1 MLRRRGAL
9 LAWGIALALALGAC
23 HGNGSDGPPVPG
35 GTLRVSVRDLGSLDP
50 ATTTGRGGLLAIA
63 QLFDSLTQIDPRTQN
78 ATPAAAASW
87 QTSPDGLAWTFTLA
101 QQTFHDGTPVTSS
114 DFKAAFDRIARK
126 ATGSDVAFQ
135 LESVRGFQAAKIAGT
150 APGLEGVQ
158 AVNPTTL
165 KFVLERPFA
174 ELPLFLAH
182 PALAPLP
189 KAMIANPA
197 LLQKQPVGNGPFKMA
212 GPRSVNQVV
221 LERFGSHT
229 GGTAYLDRLQIDLVN
244 DPNQAWRDFLGKR
257 SDVAEVPN
265 DALST
270 GAANRGNGGFTP
282 FAAGL
287 YYGPNLRSPKYSKPE
302 VRRAISLAIDRK
314 LIANSIYGGTKE
326 PATGIIPRGVR
337 GYAPASCADCVKDEE
352 RARTLIQA
360 AFGGK
365 PPEMIID
372 HLDASPSTE
381 VATEIAK
388 ELKNVG
394 LNVALRAHNSTDYL
408 KLLEAGQHEIAE
420 LGWLAEVPSPDG
432 FLAQQLRTG
441 SPNNH
446 TGFADRTF
454 DTLIDQARAQRDDA
468 ARLDAYRKA
477 EARAFEVMPL
487 IPIVFFRNHVGV
499 AERVHGLRI
508 DGAGLFDAAHVW
520 VDQK

>member
-23 HGNGSDGPPVPG
+23 HGNGSEGPPVPG
-35 GTLRVSVRDLGSLDP
+35 GALRVSVRDLGSLDP

-63 QLFDSLTQIDPRTQN
+63 QLFDSLTTIDRRTQT
-78 ATPAAAASW
+78 AAPAAAATW
-87 QTSPDGLAWTFTLA
+87 QTSPDGLTWTFVLA
-101 QQTFHDGTPVTSS
+101 PHRFHDGTEVTSS

-158 AVNPTTL
+158 AVDPKTL
-165 KFVLERPFA
+165 KLVLDRPFA

-189 KAMIANPA
+189 KSMIAKPA
-197 LLQKQPVGNGPFKMA
+197 LLQAQPIGNGPFKMA
-212 GPRSVNQVV
+212 GPRTANRVT
-221 LERFGSHT
+221 LERFDDYS
-229 GGTAYLDRLQIDLVN
+229 GGAFLDRVQIDLVN
-244 DPNQAWRDFLGKR
+244 DPNQAWRDYLRGR

-265 DALST
+265 DALSS
-270 GAANRGNGGFTP
+270 GDANRGNGGFTP

-287 YYGPNLRSPKYSKPE
+287 YYGPNLRSPKYAKPE
-302 VRRAISLAIDRK
+302 VRKAISLAIDRRR
-314 LIANSIYGGTKE
+314 IANEIYGGTKE

-337 GYAPASCADCVKDEE
+337 GFEPAACADCVKDEE
-352 RARTLIQA
+352 RARQLIQA

-365 PPEMIID
+365 PPPMVID
-372 HLDASPSTE
+372 HLDASPSRE
-381 VATEIAK
+381 VATQIAND
-388 ELKNVG
+388 LKNIG
-394 LNVALRAHNSTDYL
+394 LNVATVGHKSEDYL
-408 KLLEAGQHEIAE
+408 KLLESGKHEIAE
-420 LGWLAEVPSPDG
+420 LGWLADVPSPDG

-454 DTLIDQARAQRDDA
+454 DTLIDQARAQREEGT
-468 ARLDAYRKA
+468 RLEAYRKA

-487 IPIVFFRNHVGV
+487 IPIIFFRNHVGV
-499 AERVHGLRI
+499 AERVHGLRV
-508 DGAGLFDAAHVW
+508 DGAGLFDAARVW
-520 VDQK
+520 VEP